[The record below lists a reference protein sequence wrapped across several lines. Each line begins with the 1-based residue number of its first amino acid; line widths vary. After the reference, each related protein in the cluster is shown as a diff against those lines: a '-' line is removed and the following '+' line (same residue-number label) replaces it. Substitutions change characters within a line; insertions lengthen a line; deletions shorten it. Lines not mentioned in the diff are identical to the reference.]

1 MNSMRSEFNA
11 YRWKA
16 RKEWANKKVTDLQK
30 AEKSHDLGAIHR
42 ILRETGLSVEKT
54 FSAKGREFCLTSA
67 ATTHL
72 ESHGQDQTED
82 LGNFADRVP
91 DVPMNHKL
99 DWLPDG
105 QEIRSTICQMR
116 DSAPSTDE
124 ITKTLIIAGGEDSL
138 DTAVSLIQIL
148 WESEYKNWEQIVAD
162 IEVCMLY
169 KGKGPRNLPQN
180 QRFIMLISFGLR
192 VVARIV
198 ARRLTSHAESNLL
211 IVDEQYGFRS
221 KHSDLGPV
229 LVLTLC
235 IEDAVK
241 IKFNPEYDPFACV
254 FADIAKAYPSVPRP
268 ELMAVL
274 KKSCVPSKLLNIIR
288 GLMEHARY
296 RVKNSEGHDDK
307 WFRMSLGLKEGC
319 PAAPIEF
326 SIYHSFIMKDL
337 KSRLLHSSDENIR
350 VGFGSEDFNDLPLIR
365 ENSPTKKNQ
374 VGKKSGA
381 NVEARQSPLVRG

>member
-1 MNSMRSEFNA
+1 MI
-11 YRWKA
+11 
-16 RKEWANKKVTDLQK
+16 DLQK
-30 AEKSHDLGAIHR
+30 AEESHDLGAIYR

-54 FSAKGREFCLTSA
+54 FSAKGREFCPTEA

-72 ESHGQDQTED
+72 ESRGQDQTEN

-91 DVPMNHKL
+91 EIPTNHKL

-124 ITKTLIIAGGEDSL
+124 ITRTLIVAGGEDSL
-138 DTAVSLIQIL
+138 DTVVSLIQIL
-148 WESEYKNWEQIVAD
+148 WESEYKNWEKNIAD

-198 ARRLTSHAESNLL
+198 AKRLTSHAENNLL
-211 IVDEQYGFRS
+211 IVKEQYGFRS
-221 KHSDLGPV
+221 KHSVLGPV

-241 IKFNPEYDPFACV
+241 IKFNPEHDPFACV

-268 ELMAVL
+268 ELMDVL
-274 KKSCVPSKLLNIIR
+274 KKIR
-288 GLMEHARY
+288 
-296 RVKNSEGHDDK
+296 
-307 WFRMSLGLKEGC
+307 C
-319 PAAPIEF
+319 
-326 SIYHSFIMKDL
+326 FIQAFKHHQRTHGTCQIPCQ
-337 KSRLLHSSDENIR
+337 KQW
-350 VGFGSEDFNDLPLIR
+350 GS
-365 ENSPTKKNQ
+365 
-374 VGKKSGA
+374 
-381 NVEARQSPLVRG
+381 